1 MFETSSTPRATASKQ
16 TIKNIVMMTVEFSLD
31 NPMDLSGKQLLIN
44 FKRLIGLE
52 ITMKFKYPKG
62 LTGRFPICP
71 IIVS

>member
-1 MFETSSTPRATASKQ
+1 MFETSLTPRATASKQ
-16 TIKNIVMMTVEFSLD
+16 TTKNIVMMTLD
-31 NPMDLSGKQLLIN
+31 NPNESFMDLSGKQLLIN

>member
-1 MFETSSTPRATASKQ
+1 MFETSLTPRATASKQ

>member
-1 MFETSSTPRATASKQ
+1 MFETSLTPRATASKQ

-52 ITMKFKYPKG
+52 ITIKFKYPKG

>member
-1 MFETSSTPRATASKQ
+1 
-16 TIKNIVMMTVEFSLD
+16 MMTVEFSPD

>member
-1 MFETSSTPRATASKQ
+1 MFETSLTPRATASKQ
-16 TIKNIVMMTVEFSLD
+16 TLKNIVMMTVEFSLD

>member
-1 MFETSSTPRATASKQ
+1 MFETSLTPRATASKQ

-62 LTGRFPICP
+62 LTGRFPIYP

>member
-1 MFETSSTPRATASKQ
+1 MFETSLTPRATASKQ
-16 TIKNIVMMTVEFSLD
+16 TIKNIVMMTLD
-31 NPMDLSGKQLLIN
+31 NPNEIFMDLSGKQLLIN

>member
-1 MFETSSTPRATASKQ
+1 MFETSLTPRATASKQ

-52 ITMKFKYPKG
+52 LTMKFKYPKG

>member
-1 MFETSSTPRATASKQ
+1 MFVSSLTPRATASKQ

>member
-1 MFETSSTPRATASKQ
+1 MFQTSLTPRATASKQ

>member
-1 MFETSSTPRATASKQ
+1 MFETSLTPRATASKQ
-16 TIKNIVMMTVEFSLD
+16 TIKNIVMMTLD
-31 NPMDLSGKQLLIN
+31 NPNESFMDLSGKQLLIN

>member
-1 MFETSSTPRATASKQ
+1 MFETSLTPRATASKQ

-31 NPMDLSGKQLLIN
+31 NPMDLCGKQLLIN
-44 FKRLIGLE
+44 FKHLIGLE